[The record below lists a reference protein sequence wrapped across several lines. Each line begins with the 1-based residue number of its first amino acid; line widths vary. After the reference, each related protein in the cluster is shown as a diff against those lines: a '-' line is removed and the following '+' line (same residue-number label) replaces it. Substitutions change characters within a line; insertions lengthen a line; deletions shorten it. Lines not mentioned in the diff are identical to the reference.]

1 MSRFFLPFLLAV
13 FLFAEN
19 LDNNVTDTSKLTGEF
34 VLRNDNVVLGKAVAK
49 IEEMSRE
56 LKQETGIGVYLSAID
71 KLENNETIA
80 VYAKRIAGD
89 LAPPFVLVA
98 IGRIDRQIDLV
109 VSEELSGR
117 IDIDEALDDYIIP
130 LFVEIRKDITLQQQ
144 LSAGLLNGIAFIVDT
159 LAEQDGIVLKSSIG
173 SGSKNFYDGLMWVVR
188 IMLALTVL
196 GFALVWYRNRK
207 GGQ

>member
-1 MSRFFLPFLLAV
+1 MPFLLAV